1 MVGAD
6 PVSDS
11 GDAGKP
17 LSASNLALRIV
28 SAIVLAPL
36 ALLAAYLGG
45 WPFALF
51 WAAAALAVL
60 WEWITLVAGPAYR
73 LMYLSC
79 GGAIAVAGFV
89 AWLGRPIAALL
100 MVGLGALAAAIFAP
114 RERRLWVTPA
124 SGMPVRCFWRRCFCA
139 PTMPTAWS

>member
-1 MVGAD
+1 MVAAD
-6 PVSDS
+6 PVSNE
-11 GDAGKP
+11 GDAGRP

-51 WAAAALAVL
+51 WAAVRSRCYGNGSHWSQAPHTGLMYFVVRRRYRNGRVGR
-60 WEWITLVAGPAYR
+60 VAG
-73 LMYLSC
+73 
-79 GGAIAVAGFV
+79 
-89 AWLGRPIAALL
+89 RPTTALL

-114 RERRLWVTPA
+114 AERRLWVTLGVGYA
-124 SGMPVRCFWRRCFCA
+124 GTLLLA
-139 PTMPTAWS
+139 PMFLRGDDAMAWS